1 MMEFSSPSLPRWF
14 LLCAPIPALIL
25 GITAMRQA
33 GVPTAVWLTNV
44 AAACAGLLLVVVWR
58 RPRSAR
64 TRTQLTIAAA
74 AIAAILLPFVSGGMM
89 GVHRWVSV
97 GGFSLQSSAIV
108 APLIVTCIAAIAR
121 WHTVGAIAIAVLT
134 TSILA
139 LQPDAAQATSFAVA
153 CSVLLAFDIERR
165 RRQVIIGV
173 ALLLIAAMM
182 SFTQQDRL
190 PPVAHV
196 EEIYAL
202 VASRG
207 VAWAALGAA
216 ALLLLPL
223 PFFALFARS
232 RDRLTL
238 ALAAY
243 VAMTVLAPFWDTFP
257 VPVMGYGAS
266 HILGYFIAL
275 AACSRASAGAAVV
288 KPTSSPVS
296 A

>member
-1 MMEFSSPSLPRWF
+1 
-14 LLCAPIPALIL
+14 
-25 GITAMRQA
+25 MRQA

-44 AAACAGLLLVVVWR
+44 AATFAGLLLAFVWR
-58 RPRSAR
+58 MPRPAR
-64 TRTQLTIAAA
+64 ALTQLAIAAV
-74 AIAAILLPFVSGGMM
+74 AIAAILLPFVSRGMM
-89 GVHRWVSV
+89 GVHRWVFV

-108 APLIVTCIAAIAR
+108 APLLIACIAAIAR
-121 WHTVGAIAIAVLT
+121 WHSVGAIAIAVLA

-139 LQPDAAQATSFAVA
+139 LHPDAAQATSFAAA
-153 CSVLLAFDIERR
+153 CSVLLAFDVERR
-165 RRQVIIGV
+165 RLPAIIGV
-173 ALLLIAAMM
+173 ALLLMAAMM
-182 SFTQQDRL
+182 SFTRQDHL

-243 VAMTVLAPFWDTFP
+243 VAMTVLAPFWGTFP
-257 VPVMGYGAS
+257 VPVMGYGVS

-275 AACSRASAGAAVV
+275 AACLHFRRPPNQPQLSLAPELHPAETKTDSRAPRVRAVRL
-288 KPTSSPVS
+288 KSLQYN
-296 A
+296 